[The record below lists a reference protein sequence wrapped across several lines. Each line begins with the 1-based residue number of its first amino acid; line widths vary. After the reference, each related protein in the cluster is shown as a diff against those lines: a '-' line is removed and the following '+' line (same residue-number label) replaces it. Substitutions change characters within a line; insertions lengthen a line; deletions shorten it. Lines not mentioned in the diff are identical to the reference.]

1 MDGIMENNKM
11 KKYTISLLSRIE
23 QLHDEIIDRIEVI
36 DNNLVLCLDE
46 LHLVNKFTKCKII
59 FSEFEDI
66 FSDVSFTF
74 LNIHKNKIR
83 SGRKIYLDEFIEY
96 SKKRNFFIEIC
107 DIYEGYER
115 IFIVGK
121 IVNCKISY
129 GNYVQLCID
138 TKSVT
143 YEFC

>member
-1 MDGIMENNKM
+1 MDGVVENNKM
-11 KKYTISLLSRIE
+11 KKYTISLLPQIE

-36 DNNLVLCLDE
+36 NNNLVLHFDE
-46 LHLVNKFTKCKII
+46 LHLVNKYSKCKIM
-59 FSEFEDI
+59 FSQFEEI

-74 LNIHKNKIR
+74 LNIHKNKIK

-96 SKKRNFFIEIC
+96 KKNRNFFIEIC

-115 IFIVGK
+115 LLIVGK

-138 TKSVT
+138 TKSIT

>member
-1 MDGIMENNKM
+1 MENNKM

>member
-1 MDGIMENNKM
+1 M
-11 KKYTISLLSRIE
+11 
-23 QLHDEIIDRIEVI
+23 
-36 DNNLVLCLDE
+36 NL
-46 LHLVNKFTKCKII
+46 
-59 FSEFEDI
+59 
-66 FSDVSFTF
+66 
-74 LNIHKNKIR
+74 
-83 SGRKIYLDEFIEY
+83 EY

>member
-1 MDGIMENNKM
+1 M

-74 LNIHKNKIR
+74 LNIYKNKIR